1 MAVRPIITI
10 PNKGLYEKTEKVRQI
25 DQAVSDVA
33 KDLVDTVRVAK
44 DPEGAGL
51 SANQMGV
58 SKRMCVVRNFFK
70 DPQNPDKILS
80 EDIVL
85 INPKIVSRSKE
96 TEVDWEG
103 CLSVPDVYGKVERF
117 QKVKVSAL
125 GVDGKDIKL
134 KVSGFLARTV
144 QHEIDHLDGILFT
157 EKVIGQTITEE
168 ELDKIVQ

>member
-1 MAVRPIITI
+1 MAVRPITTI
-10 PNKGLYEKTEKVRQI
+10 PNTVLYEKTERVRQI
-25 DQAVSDVA
+25 DQPVLDVA
-33 KDLVDTVRVAK
+33 KDLVD
-44 DPEGAGL
+44 
-51 SANQMGV
+51 SV

-70 DPQNPDKILS
+70 DPQNLDQILS

-96 TEVDWEG
+96 TEIDWEG

-134 KVSGFLARTV
+134 KANGFLARTI

-168 ELDKIVQ
+168 ELDKIA